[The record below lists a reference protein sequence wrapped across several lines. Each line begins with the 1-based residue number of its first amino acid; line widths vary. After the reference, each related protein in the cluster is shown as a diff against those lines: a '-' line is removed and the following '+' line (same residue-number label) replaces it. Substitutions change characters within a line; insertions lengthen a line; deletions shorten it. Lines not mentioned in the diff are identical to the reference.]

1 MYYLGKKER
10 AIVLNKEAMELV
22 ETSNYIMKKNSVK
35 SQLIENNESLCGN
48 VSKTQHEVY
57 SQIHTKDGLFNLPC
71 I

>member
-1 MYYLGKKER
+1 
-10 AIVLNKEAMELV
+10 MELV